1 MAGSQTL
8 PHRASSSIY
17 PVFPP
22 EHVIN
27 SVQIIVTLVIYIYTH
42 KVLCISFTCITTN
55 CIMIVILLFLDVK
68 PFENIAG
75 SVPTPGTVPGTQQA
89 LGTLCLVNEE

>member
-1 MAGSQTL
+1 
-8 PHRASSSIY
+8 
-17 PVFPP
+17 
-22 EHVIN
+22 
-27 SVQIIVTLVIYIYTH
+27 
-42 KVLCISFTCITTN
+42 
-55 CIMIVILLFLDVK
+55 MIVILLFLDVK